1 MMDGDEIGS
10 YGHAVL
16 LPGQDVMR
24 LSRRG
29 LIKTG
34 LFAPVVLRGTSGF
47 AQSKKTIRS
56 VPIGDLK
63 VLDPIWS
70 TAYITRNHAYLVWDT
85 LFALDE
91 HNQPRPQMVDSTE
104 VSDDKTSYTFTLR
117 RGLSW
122 HDGAP
127 VRAADCVA
135 SIRRWAAK
143 DGMGRAL
150 MAVSSDLKAL
160 DDRTIRLTLQRP
172 VGFVLD
178 ALGKID
184 SNVPFMMP
192 ERLAQTDP
200 NTQITEAIG
209 SGPFRF
215 VKQEWVPG
223 VKAIY
228 EKFTDY
234 VPRAEPPSQAAG
246 GKLVH
251 IDRVESLYTPDPSVA
266 ANALINGEF
275 DLLESPAPD
284 LAELLKRSANVTVA
298 PNDPRGYQLFMVINH
313 TLPPFDKPAA
323 RQALMMAV
331 KQSDFML
338 GTVGDKSPWRECAA
352 VFGCSPGEGALREEL
367 GWPPYDVAKAKALLA
382 SSGYDGRP
390 IVIMD
395 PADNATLHPGALLT
409 ADVIRQI
416 GGKPDVQVMDW
427 STLTQRRA
435 SKAPVDQGGWNLF
448 VTNATVTGISNPL
461 LDNYAKH
468 CDSAWYGWPCDPAVV
483 ALTDAWA
490 AETDP
495 ARRRQLT
502 LDLER
507 LHLKDVTQV
516 PLGQYQSLIAYRKN
530 LTGVIPGPAL
540 FYWGIDKA

>member
-1 MMDGDEIGS
+1 MMDDGEIGS

-16 LPGQDVMR
+16 LPGQAVMQLR
-24 LSRRG
+24 RRTLLQAGLS
-29 LIKTG
+29 
-34 LFAPVVLRGTSGF
+34 APAVFSRAL

-70 TAYITRNHAYLVWDT
+70 TAYITRNHAYMVWDT
-85 LFALDE
+85 LFALDAS
-91 HNQPRPQMVDSTE
+91 NKPRPQMVDTYT
-104 VSDDKTSYTFTLR
+104 VSNDKTVYTFTLR
-117 RGLSW
+117 RGLFW
-122 HDGAP
+122 HDGTRVTAT
-127 VRAADCVA
+127 DCVA

-150 MAVSSDLKAL
+150 IAISSELKPV
-160 DDRTIRLTLQRP
+160 DDQTFQLTLQRP
-172 VGFVLD
+172 IGFVLD

-200 NTQITEAIG
+200 NTQITEVIG

-223 VKAIY
+223 VKAVY
-228 EKFTDY
+228 EKFSDY
-234 VPRAEPPSQAAG
+234 VPRTEQPSQAAG
-246 GKLVH
+246 GKIVK
-251 IDRVESLYTPDPSVA
+251 IDRVESLYTPDSSVA

-284 LAELLKRSANVTVA
+284 LLELLRRSANVTVA
-298 PNDPRGYQLFMVINH
+298 PNDPLGYQLFMVINH
-313 TLPPFDKPAA
+313 TLPPFDKLAA
-323 RQALMMAV
+323 RQALLMAV

-338 GTVGDKSPWRECAA
+338 GTVGNKSPWRECAA
-352 VFGCSPGEGALREEL
+352 VFGCGADAGSRNSEL
-367 GWPPYDVAKAKALLA
+367 GWPPYDLTKAKALLA
-382 SSGYDGRP
+382 SSGYDDRP
-390 IVIMD
+390 IVVMD
-395 PADNATLHPGALLT
+395 PADNATLHPGALIT
-409 ADVIRQI
+409 ADVLRQL
-416 GGKPDVQVMDW
+416 GAKVDVQAMDW
-427 STLTQRRA
+427 STLVQRRA

-468 CDSAWYGWPCDPAVV
+468 CDNAWYGWPCDPEVV
-483 ALTDAWA
+483 KLTDAWA
-490 AETDP
+490 EETDP
-495 ARRRQLT
+495 ARRQQLV

-507 LHLKDVTQV
+507 LHLRDVTQV
-516 PLGQYQSLIAYRKN
+516 PLGQYQSQIAYRKN

-540 FYWGIDKA
+540 FYWNIDKT

>member
-1 MMDGDEIGS
+1 MRFKRRT
-10 YGHAVL
+10 L
-16 LPGQDVMR
+16 LQVA
-24 LSRRG
+24 LS
-29 LIKTG
+29 
-34 LFAPVVLRGTSGF
+34 APAIIAGAASFG
-47 AQSKKTIRS
+47 QSKKTIRS

-70 TAYITRNHAYLVWDT
+70 TAYITRNHAYMVWDT
-85 LFALDE
+85 LFALDS
-91 HNQPRPQMVDSTE
+91 HNQPRPQMVDTYTI
-104 VSDDKTSYTFTLR
+104 SDDKLTYTFTLR
-117 RGLSW
+117 RGLVW
-122 HDGAP
+122 HDGVQ

-150 MAVSSDLKAL
+150 MAVSNDLKAL
-160 DDRTIRLTLQRP
+160 DDTTFRLTLQRP

-192 ERLAQTDP
+192 EGLAQIDP

-223 VKAIY
+223 VKVVY
-228 EKFTDY
+228 EKFADY

-246 GKLVH
+246 GKIVNV
-251 IDRVESLYTPDPSVA
+251 DRVESLYTPDSSVA

-284 LAELLKRSANVTVA
+284 LIELLGRSANVTVA
-298 PNDPRGYQLFMVINH
+298 PNDPLGYQLFMVINH
-313 TLPPFDKPAA
+313 TLAPFNKPEA
-323 RQALMMAV
+323 RRALMMAV

-338 GTVGDKSPWRECAA
+338 GTVGSKAPWRECAA
-352 VFGCSPGEGALREEL
+352 IFGCAPDEGTRDTEL
-367 GWPPYDVAKAKALLA
+367 GWPSFDLTAAKAALA

-395 PADNATLHPGALLT
+395 PADNATLHPGALIA
-409 ADVIRQI
+409 ADAVRRL
-416 GGKPDVQVMDW
+416 GANVDVQVMDW
-427 STLTQRRA
+427 SSLVQRRA

-461 LDNYAKH
+461 LDNYVKH
-468 CDSAWYGWPCDPAVV
+468 CDSAWYGWPCDPEVV
-483 ALTDAWA
+483 KLTDLWA
-490 AETDP
+490 AETDIVK
-495 ARRRQLT
+495 RGQLAV
-502 LDLER
+502 DLQR
-507 LHLKDVTQV
+507 LHLKDVTQI
-516 PLGQYQSLIAYRKN
+516 PLGQYQSQIAYRKN
-530 LTGVIPGPAL
+530 LTGVIPAPAL
-540 FYWGIDKA
+540 FYWNIDKT

>member
-1 MMDGDEIGS
+1 MMDGGQFGS

-16 LPGQDVMR
+16 LPEQAAMR
-24 LSRRG
+24 LKRRT
-29 LIKTG
+29 L
-34 LFAPVVLRGTSGF
+34 LRGCLAAPAIFSGPASF

-70 TAYITRNHAYLVWDT
+70 TAYITRNHAYMVWDT
-85 LFALDE
+85 LFALDA
-91 HNQPRPQMVDSTE
+91 HNQPRPQMVDNYA
-104 VSDDKTSYTFTLR
+104 VSGDLLTYTFTLR
-117 RGLSW
+117 RSLVW

-150 MAVSSDLKAL
+150 MAVSDDLKAV
-160 DDRTIRLTLQRP
+160 DDTTFQLALRRP

-192 ERLAQTDP
+192 ERLALTDP

-223 VKAIY
+223 VKVVY
-228 EKFTDY
+228 EKFTGY
-234 VPRAEPPSQAAG
+234 LPRAEPPSQAAG
-246 GKLVH
+246 GKDVK
-251 IDRVESLYTPDPSVA
+251 IDRVESLYTPDASVA

-284 LAELLKRSANVTVA
+284 LIELLRRSANVTVA
-298 PNDPRGYQLFMVINH
+298 PNDPLGYQLFMVINH

-323 RQALMMAV
+323 RQALLTAV
-331 KQSDFML
+331 KQADFML

-352 VFGCSPGEGALREEL
+352 VFGCGAGESARESEL
-367 GWPPYDVAKAKALLA
+367 GWPRYDLEKAKALLA

-390 IVIMD
+390 IVVMD
-395 PADNATLHPGALLT
+395 PADNATLHPGALIA
-409 ADVIRQI
+409 ADLLRRLGAKVDLQA
-416 GGKPDVQVMDW
+416 MDW

-435 SKAPVDQGGWNLF
+435 SKAPADQGGWNLF

-468 CDSAWYGWPCDPAVV
+468 CDSAWYGWPCDPDVV
-483 ALTDAWA
+483 KLTDLWA

-495 ARRRQLT
+495 ARRQQLV

-507 LHLKDVTQV
+507 LHLRDVTLI
-516 PLGQYQSLIAYRKN
+516 PLGQYQSQIAYRKN

-540 FYWGIDKA
+540 FYWNIDKA